1 MQHATCYMCPR
12 GMADCR
18 SHISKRNTQYAA
30 LALVHCLWGGAGW
43 RAGSK
48 GRDVVTNRIFLRF
61 FFEKGVTLVVTGRDQ
76 AAKVDKAERHIH
88 VVVWRY
94 EGAAKVDVK
103 PQAA

>member
-1 MQHATCYMCPR
+1 M
-12 GMADCR
+12 
-18 SHISKRNTQYAA
+18 
-30 LALVHCLWGGAGW
+30 
-43 RAGSK
+43 
-48 GRDVVTNRIFLRF
+48 
-61 FFEKGVTLVVTGRDQ
+61 TLVVTGRDQ